1 MDKEEQDKILPETL
15 AAAGVAMIYCARKE
29 VWPDFSLWA
38 SKGETDD
45 MPGGR
50 QSLLQMIMLLDSII
64 TEVETEVFSRE
75 LSDFLNGLKDE

>member
-1 MDKEEQDKILPETL
+1 VDKEEQDRILPETL

-29 VWPDFSLWA
+29 IWPDFSRWA

-50 QSLLQMIMLLDSII
+50 QSLVDMIMLLDSVI
-64 TEVETEVFSRE
+64 TEVETEIFSAE
-75 LSDFLNGLKDE
+75 LNDFLNDLKDK